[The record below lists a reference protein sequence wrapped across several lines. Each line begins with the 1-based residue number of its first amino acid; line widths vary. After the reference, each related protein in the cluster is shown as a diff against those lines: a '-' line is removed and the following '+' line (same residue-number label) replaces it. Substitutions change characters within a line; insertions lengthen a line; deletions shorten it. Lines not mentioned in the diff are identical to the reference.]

1 VTDPSFRAA
10 VVGVG
15 HLGRHHA
22 RILGAAPEV
31 DLVAVADLDLD
42 RARGVAA
49 DVGTVAVRDLREI
62 ELPVD
67 GVVVS
72 VPTKDH
78 VRVGLPLLEAGV
90 AVLVEKPIAASI
102 PEADRLIEAAAASG
116 ATLAVGHTERHNP
129 AVTAA
134 LPLISAPR
142 FIEVHRLASFQ
153 PRSLDIDVVFDV
165 MIHDLDVVLAC
176 VGSEPVAIEAIGVPV
191 LSSRID
197 IANARLRFA
206 NGCIANLTASRISR
220 ERVRKLRVFQPHALV
235 SVDYAEQQVEIW
247 KVKKGKDEQVG
258 IDGGRVAVVNA
269 EPLER
274 ELRDFV
280 RAARRRTSPRV
291 TGADGRRA
299 LAVAQ
304 RIADAMRA
312 VAVKHRRTE
321 SHERRIL
328 VRKRRRQAPLRRSA
342 VRVRARGAVTDP
354 RSRASRCTCG

>member
-1 VTDPSFRAA
+1 MTEPPFRAA

-22 RILGAAPEV
+22 RILGAAADV
-31 DLVAVADLDLD
+31 DLAAVVDIDLE
-42 RARGVAA
+42 RARAVAA
-49 DVGTVAVRDLREI
+49 DVGTVAAADVNAIDP
-62 ELPVD
+62 PVD

-72 VPTKDH
+72 VPTRDH
-78 VRVGLPLLEAGV
+78 VRVGVPLLEAGV
-90 AVLVEKPIAASI
+90 AVLVEKPIASSL

-129 AVTAA
+129 AVAAA

-165 MIHDLDVVLAC
+165 MIHDLDVVLSC
-176 VGSEPVAIEAIGVPV
+176 VGSEPISIEAVGVPV

-220 ERVRKLRVFQPHALV
+220 DRVRKLRVFQPHALV

-247 KVKKGKDEQVG
+247 KVKKGEDEQVG
-258 IDGGRVAVVNA
+258 IDGGRVDVASA

-274 ELRDFV
+274 ELDDFV
-280 RAARRRTSPRV
+280 RAARGGTPPRV

-299 LAVAQ
+299 LAVAE
-304 RIADAMRA
+304 RIADAM
-312 VAVKHRRTE
+312 KD
-321 SHERRIL
+321 SGDP
-328 VRKRRRQAPLRRSA
+328 APLPGVA
-342 VRVRARGAVTDP
+342 
-354 RSRASRCTCG
+354 